1 MVLGNSKLHHSDNF
15 KLSFSV
21 TLLGNGIQA
30 WIKNSES
37 KKEEQNDTISVS
49 FMEFVKYSLL
59 QPQIRSQ
66 VWKWF

>member
-30 WIKNSES
+30 LIKNSET
-37 KKEEQNDTISVS
+37 KKESGEAIS
-49 FMEFVKYSLL
+49 
-59 QPQIRSQ
+59 
-66 VWKWF
+66 